1 MELMQLQAEKKKGP
15 ILASMNSQFRKP
27 LFFPGD
33 VIIFSKVEWIK
44 NSSFSLKHEVVNGN
58 NEIAA
63 EVQDVI
69 VFYDFIKNIKLN
81 LPLEIREKIEFYK

>member
-1 MELMQLQAEKKKGP
+1 
-15 ILASMNSQFRKP
+15 
-27 LFFPGD
+27 
-33 VIIFSKVEWIK
+33 VEWIK

-69 VFYDFIKNIKLN
+69 VFYDFIKNIKLTYRWK
-81 LPLEIREKIEFYK
+81 LGKK